1 MNERWMKILDIQIEI
16 EIDIR
21 ISVNGCS
28 QQLVTNEFKDHLEKS
43 ADNRVGKWC
52 HSAIKQHRTQKK
64 NTT

>member
-43 ADNRVGKWC
+43 ADYRVGKWC
-52 HSAIKQHRTQKK
+52 HSAIK
-64 NTT
+64 